1 MEGGSEM
8 STHSTNAK
16 APLLAG
22 RRRVGGIVALML
34 SIWIVERVVVSCVC
48 FSVVVIFRK
57 VWSSLQRSQRESLRD
72 PELGRRSERAFLL
85 PRRH

>member
-1 MEGGSEM
+1 M

-22 RRRVGGIVALML
+22 RRRGGGIFALML
-34 SIWIVERVVVSCVC
+34 SVWIVERVVVSCVC

-72 PELGRRSERAFLL
+72 PEVGRRSERAFLL

>member
-1 MEGGSEM
+1 M

-22 RRRVGGIVALML
+22 RRRVGEIVALML